1 MNHDEQKSDIIPLL
15 FPCIYFGL
23 AAFYSL
29 FDIYVLGN
37 YERKH
42 GQWNFF
48 KITLAIMGVMTILTS
63 TSYLIGLACLKTTPE
78 RMPPPRIALITV
90 LSALLSW
97 VVLKIFDTI
106 QPDVG
111 LELHLLFLAVVVF
124 LFPALIGVWLVK
136 IHQS

>member
-1 MNHDEQKSDIIPLL
+1 MNRDEQKSDVIPLL
-15 FPCIYFGL
+15 FPFIYFGI

-29 FDIYVLGN
+29 FDIYALGN

-48 KITLAIMGVMTILTS
+48 KITLMIMGFMTILTS
-63 TSYLIGLACLKTTPE
+63 KSYLIGLACLKTTPE
-78 RMPPPRIALITV
+78 QLPPPRIAFITV

-106 QPDVG
+106 QPDLG

-136 IHQS
+136 MHQS